1 MSTAPIQETPLKGLV
16 FPPMPASLARIREEL
31 GKESPDLPRVVDI
44 VSSDPSLAA
53 EVLKTINS
61 PAFRRRSPLSS
72 IPSAVMML
80 GFTKVMN
87 ITTAASL
94 RTGFGM
100 EGPWMERF
108 WEMAGDV
115 AMSMAVLAREVSG
128 IPPDTAYTLG
138 LFHDVGIPLLAG
150 RFPDYEATLKSASRD
165 SNRTVTELEHE
176 RHGIHHAIV
185 GGYLSHAWHLDPAII
200 QAIRHHHDYDLLAAP
215 GSDAGEEVV
224 TLVGL
229 LKMAEQVCNAY
240 RGMAFRNVADDYE
253 WERIG
258 GRVLRQFDLTEVQ
271 YQDMTDSIIDLLS
284 ER

>member
-1 MSTAPIQETPLKGLV
+1 MSAQAVVADSLKGIVL
-16 FPPMPASLARIREEL
+16 PPLPAALTRIREEL
-31 GKESPDLPRVVDI
+31 AKESPDLSRVVAV
-44 VSSDPSLAA
+44 VSSDPALAA
-53 EVLKTINS
+53 EVLKTVNS
-61 PAFRRRSPLSS
+61 PAFRRNQPLSS

-80 GFTKVMN
+80 GFGKVMG

-100 EGPWMERF
+100 DGPWMERF

-115 AMSMAVLAREVSG
+115 ALAMAVLAREISG
-128 IPPDTAYTLG
+128 IPADTAYTLG
-138 LFHDVGIPLLAG
+138 LFHDAGIPLLAG
-150 RFPDYEATLKSASRD
+150 RFPDYQATLTSASRD
-165 SNRTVTELEHE
+165 SSRTVTEIEHE
-176 RHGIHHAIV
+176 RHGIHHAVV
-185 GGYLSHAWHLDPAII
+185 GGYLSHAWHLDPAIV
-200 QAIRHHHDYDLLAAP
+200 QAIRHHHDYDLLVVP
-215 GSDAGEEVV
+215 GGDASEEVV

-258 GRVLRQFDLTEVQ
+258 GRVLRQFELTEVQ
-271 YQDMTDSIIDLLS
+271 YQDLTDNIIDLLS